1 VETDPGHASQ
11 LPGDG
16 ARDVAG
22 SEIGGRAPAFT
33 HTQYFPDEGLEGGE
47 RAGLPGMADL
57 SGIYPGKT
65 SLIYSNNPNTP
76 NNMYSPTYA
85 SPLITLSP
93 CLSWTAVR
101 LTRPTRDRKLG

>member
-1 VETDPGHASQ
+1 MLDDDLAHLDRAETDPGHASQ

-33 HTQYFPDEGLEGGE
+33 HTQRFPDEGQEGGE
-47 RAGLPGMADL
+47 RAGLPSRLDL
-57 SGIYPGKT
+57 SGIYPGKASMIFNT
-65 SLIYSNNPNTP
+65 LNTP

-85 SPLITLSP
+85 SPP
-93 CLSWTAVR
+93 
-101 LTRPTRDRKLG
+101 DY